1 MTRSLVSEP
10 SVFSLLPSCRE
21 LGEGVQEPLHRSG
34 AMSRVAI
41 VTGAARGIGR
51 AVALRLAR
59 DGMSVAVADLDFP
72 AAHAVAEEIAAAG
85 GTARAF
91 RVDVAEPA
99 SVADLVA
106 QSTGALGPLDVMVA
120 NAGIAHVGSLAAAT
134 PADLEALFRVNVVG
148 TLNAIQQAAAAMTE
162 RGAGG
167 KIVVA
172 SSVTGRQAMPLLGLY
187 SATKFAIVGLVQA
200 AAKELAPAGITVNA
214 YCPGVVDTAMNDG
227 VSAGLDAQLGV
238 AAGMAVAEFAKTI
251 ALGRVARPEEIAG
264 LVAFLASTD
273 ADYMTGQALAIDGGL
288 VFV

>member
-1 MTRSLVSEP
+1 
-10 SVFSLLPSCRE
+10 
-21 LGEGVQEPLHRSG
+21 
-34 AMSRVAI
+34 MSRAAI
-41 VTGAARGIGR
+41 VTGAGRGIGR

-59 DGMSVAVADLDFP
+59 DGFRVALGDLDLPAAQAVA
-72 AAHAVAEEIAAAG
+72 AEVEAAG
-85 GTARAF
+85 GTALAVA
-91 RVDVAEPA
+91 VDVAEPDA
-99 SVADLVA
+99 VAALVA
-106 QSTGALGPLDVMVA
+106 ASADAHGPLDVMVA
-120 NAGIAHVGSLAAAT
+120 NAGIAQVKPLAQAT
-134 PADLEALFRVNVVG
+134 PGDLEALFRVNVVG
-148 TLNAIQQAAAAMTE
+148 TLNSIQQAAAAMTA

-172 SSVTGRQAMPLLGLY
+172 SSVTGRQGMPLLGLY

-238 AAGMAVAEFAKTI
+238 PAGAAVAEFAKTI
-251 ALGRVARPEEIAG
+251 ALQRLARPEEIAG
-264 LVAFLASTD
+264 LVAFLASPD

>member
-1 MTRSLVSEP
+1 MGRSLVSEP
-10 SVFSLLPSCRE
+10 SVFSLLPSCLE
-21 LGEGVQEPLHRSG
+21 LDEGVREPLHEPN

-51 AVALRLAR
+51 AIALRLAR
-59 DGMSVAVADLDFP
+59 DGMSVAVADLDLP
-72 AAHAVAEEIAAAG
+72 AARAVADDIAGAG

-91 RVDVAEPA
+91 LVDVAEPA
-99 SVADLVA
+99 SVAALVA
-106 QSTGALGPLDVMVA
+106 QSTDALGPLDVMVA
-120 NAGIAHVGSLAAAT
+120 NAGIAHVGPLAEAT

-148 TLNAIQQAAAAMTE
+148 TLNSIQQAAAVMTE

-200 AAKELAPAGITVNA
+200 AARELAPAGITVNA

-238 AAGMAVAEFAKTI
+238 PAGVAVAEFAKTI

-264 LVAFLASTD
+264 LVAFLASSD